1 MLLELNE
8 KFLFL
13 KKFICCLFLI
23 FIFSFN
29 GKSLA
34 NTINENTD
42 TVENNNLDL
51 DGDIKASTT
60 YNITNNAVYTLNG
73 EILSNGYDLT
83 KQGNGTL
90 ILNANSSNF
99 GNVISNTF
107 TIEGGLVGIGN
118 NGSFGSANNTIS
130 LEGGGISSSNTS
142 SRSISNDINIT
153 SSTTIGN
160 ATNNGALTLSGDVSI
175 SGGKHTVTSNSNNTL
190 SGAVNLGGQN
200 ITFDT
205 SSGVT
210 STISG
215 VVSNGNVVKSGS
227 GTLKLTGTNT
237 QSQTVLNG
245 GILEVATDRGLG
257 SEPGSLVSDNIRIVD
272 ATLKFSNTGTIT
284 LHANRGIT
292 LANNNA
298 TIEVTNSGARVNYY
312 GDITGNYNLTKTGS
326 GILALGAAN
335 THDLSGDVTVS
346 AGQMMFVSGTSDA
359 YSFDVIVANGA
370 NASVNNDTFASG
382 NSITVQSGGSLN
394 FYPGT
399 GSGRTYSMDISLA
412 GSGNNNFNSG
422 TAATLTSSYDR
433 NTTLTGTVT
442 LTADSNVLHKPNLN
456 SDASNKFI
464 FGNSNGSATTA
475 INLGSNTFTLLA
487 EGTNAREYQFLDLV
501 TGTGTLDIDRYT
513 TADFTS
519 GEGGF
524 ADTVNLDVQGTL
536 NMSSSD
542 TIASLTGTSTGS
554 IDLQNTTLTI
564 DQDTNTTYAGVI
576 TDSTGTSS
584 VVKSGTG
591 TLTLS
596 GTNSYSGNTTINA
609 GNLSVSADNNLGSAP
624 GSADADNIIFNGGG
638 LIITSG
644 VTFDSNRGVTMTG
657 AGTINTAS
665 STTSN
670 IQGVI
675 TGSGALTKSGD
686 GTLTLS
692 ATNTNT
698 GDITISA
705 GTLDVQGQLESGNY
719 DGVIANSGTFTIN
732 SSSNQ
737 TLAGVIS
744 GTGALNKS
752 GSGTLT
758 LSGTNTYSGSTT
770 ITNGTISVSSSA
782 NLGATPGSADG
793 DNIIFNGGTLSATND
808 FTLGANKGIT
818 LTGNGTIEVTSS
830 NTMTFDGIITDSGN
844 LTKSGSGTLVLG
856 GANQNDGTITV
867 NAGILEISDQ
877 YSLGSSSGGTV
888 VADGASLKITDA
900 ITITNESLT
909 LNGNGVSNGGALQA
923 ANTSGTITLSGS
935 ATTLGSDTTINIDD
949 GNLTF
954 GGRLTAGANNYDLT
968 ITGGDGTIRPSG
980 GLVLNS
986 GTLTMSATGTFFA
999 ENSSTYS
1006 GGTTVT
1012 AGAIQYGNND
1022 AFGTGAITMTGGKF
1036 YTSDASDFTIDE
1048 NLNLQGSI
1056 TLGNSGDSNTI
1067 TFSGTNTLTGNTT
1080 ASIDSAVS
1088 MAAIDDGSNT
1098 YNLIKSGSGT
1108 LTLTGSNGYDGTTTI
1123 SAGTLTVTGTLD
1135 NNTAVAVSSGAIYD
1149 VDSSDTIASVSG
1161 AGNIEIAS
1169 SQTLTA
1175 GDSNDKTLSGVIS
1188 GSGGL
1193 TKAGSGTQTLSG
1205 TNTYSGATTI
1215 NAGTLSVTGSLSDS
1229 TGVTIASGAIYDVDA
1244 SDTVASIGGAGNI
1257 EIAGSQ
1263 TLTFGDGNNKTLS
1276 GVISGS
1282 GGLTKAGSGTQTLS
1296 GNNTFS
1302 GLTTIDAGTL
1312 TVSGT
1317 LSDSTAV
1324 TVASGATYDVD
1335 ASDTIASVSGAGNIE
1350 IASSQILTAGDSND
1364 KTLSGVISGSGG
1376 LTKAG
1381 SSTYTLSGTNTYTG
1395 NTNINSGTLT
1405 VSGTLSDSTSV
1416 SVASGAV
1423 YDVDASDTVASIEGA
1438 GNIEIASSQVLTA
1451 GDTNNKTVSGV
1462 ISGSGGLTKAGSGT
1476 LTLSGTNTYS
1486 GNTTIS
1492 AGTIDISGQLNSG
1505 SYAGNISNS
1514 GTLTFSSSNNQ
1525 TLSGTLSGSG
1535 DLNKSGSGDLTLTG
1549 TNTFTGD
1556 TTLTA
1561 GTLYVGTASDGSNT
1575 IIPRDI
1581 SVEGGTL
1588 SGGGVIGRNVTF
1600 SSTAGT
1606 LAPGNSIGTL
1616 TITGNLTLS
1625 ADDTTNIEFNST
1637 TADKIVINGNT
1648 VLAGTISLYPEDTTY
1663 SDVTHTIV
1671 DASGGGTFNGTFSTE
1686 IMNNESN
1693 LNDATWDIVYD
1704 TSAKTVSLQI
1714 AEAASTCNINCTT
1727 TVSSSKD
1734 IAKVF
1739 DNATTGTLKE
1749 VKDVLDS
1756 ATVSSVNTEL
1766 DKLKGTVIATSSI
1779 QSNTN
1784 HNYFNRAVANTT
1796 SLSNTTFVTNFT
1808 STANELTL
1816 ASLQDQGLY
1825 GDKKRYSE
1833 YYDYSDV
1840 SVLGFIKN
1848 NKNKS
1853 FFERFES
1860 DDSASFL
1867 RTFGTNT
1874 KRDNIGEGYTGY
1886 NSDTTGILFGE
1897 QFKKDDINFDGY
1909 SIGISKTDT
1918 TYNDSYGDAEI
1929 YSMHASMFKQIDDEN
1944 YAFNLLGSAFVSK
1957 TNSNRNVSVF
1967 GTSVDDKY
1975 KSDFYDVGLNLEA
1988 QHIAKY
1994 DFNGYK
2000 ISPSA
2005 KINYSYIFK
2014 GDTKETGGD
2023 LALSVDNEDL
2033 FIIKPEVGISVSKNF
2048 SEKDN
2053 KLSQLELAAFVSR
2066 DYFVEG
2072 TENKARFA
2080 SGSTFNHDLPRD
2092 KEDYYS
2098 LGVGYNFLNKENN
2111 TSLMA
2116 NAFLLENAKEDISS
2130 NIFSITFRKFFGEFA
2145 KGRIPSVIAKKDV
2158 PVKSDKDQ
2166 NDNEEQTKVV
2176 LKTDPPMKSDKDI
2189 EQSNEVISSDNE
2201 IRKDETIIA
2210 TFPDQNLNNDIKK
2223 DIEEKIKNFE
2233 KKIEIVLKE
2242 NPTKEEVEEIYIS
2255 LNNEMRKSSKRDLTL
2270 DDVYNNLFANCYAVE
2285 KNLKDLINYYDKLQL
2300 YQILDKCSQLK
2311 DPKIHLIANR
2321 LHDIQMDE
2329 RSAIEILYSRYLKI
2343 LSYIPIVTFIA
2354 LIILFYEVIR
2364 RFITYRYNS
2373 RIIS

>member
-1 MLLELNE
+1 MYPNNSKGSIHYKNYMLLEFN
-8 KFLFL
+8 KNIQFAKKFFLF
-13 KKFICCLFLI
+13 FFLI
-23 FIFSFN
+23 IFFLI
-29 GKSLA
+29 KQSLA
-34 NTINENTD
+34 DIVTISKNDTVNSDLDTDTFGVGERTYNVLNGFTFTIN
-42 TVENNNLDL
+42 
-51 DGDIKASTT
+51 GS
-60 YNITNNAVYTLNG
+60 
-73 EILSNGYDLT
+73 LSGGVDLT
-83 KQGNGTL
+83 KAGAGAIELNGDNSGHSADWVLSAGTMEVGSDNAFGGNIIYIDGGILSSNNTSAREVSDNIVIRANTTLGNSTNNGTL
-90 ILNANSSNF
+90 TLSGPVSIINDKW
-99 GNVISNTF
+99 
-107 TIEGGLVGIGN
+107 TITSE
-118 NGSFGSANNTIS
+118 SNNTIS
-130 LEGGGISSSNTS
+130 GSL
-142 SRSISNDINIT
+142 
-153 SSTTIGN
+153 
-160 ATNNGALTLSGDVSI
+160 
-175 SGGKHTVTSNSNNTL
+175 
-190 SGAVNLGGQN
+190 NLGSQN
-200 ITFDT
+200 QTFNT
-205 SSGVT
+205 ATGVT

-215 VVSNGNVVKSGS
+215 NITNGALSKSGNGVLVLSGTNSHSSSTVKGGTLTVSGSLSDSSYVQVDSGATYDVNSSDTISYFSGAGTVDIASSTTLTTNSSLNSSFSGIIQGSGGLTKSGNGIRTLSGNNTYTGATNINSGTFKVTGALSDSTAVSVASGATYDVDSTDTVASIEGAGNIDIGSAQTLTAGDSNNKTLSGVILGGGNFTKVGS
-227 GTLKLTGTNT
+227 GTLTLSGTNTYSGNTTISAGILDIQGQLESGNYDGAISNSGQLKINSSSNQTLAGTISGTGILAKTGSGTLTLTGTNT
-237 QSQTVLNG
+237 YSGQTTIEGGTVVASNSSSLGATPGSVASTNIVLNNG
-245 GILEVATDRGLG
+245 TLQTTNSFSIGSNKGITVVG
-257 SEPGSLVSDNIRIVD
+257 SG
-272 ATLKFSNTGTIT
+272 GTINTDASTT
-284 LHANRGIT
+284 LTYGGVIS
-292 LANNNA
+292 NNG
-298 TIEVTNSGARVNYY
+298 T
-312 GDITGNYNLTKTGS
+312 LTKTGDGTLTLS
-326 GILALGAAN
+326 GAN
-335 THDLSGDVTVS
+335 TYTGATTVS
-346 AGQMMFVSGTSDA
+346 AGTLNVTGTLSDDTAITVSSGATYDVDASDTIKSIDGAGTID
-359 YSFDVIVANGA
+359 I
-370 NASVNNDTFASG
+370 ASG
-382 NSITVQSGGSLN
+382 Q
-394 FYPGT
+394 
-399 GSGRTYSMDISLA
+399 
-412 GSGNNNFNSG
+412 
-422 TAATLTSSYDR
+422 
-433 NTTLTGTVT
+433 T
-442 LTADSNVLHKPNLN
+442 LTAG
-456 SDASNKFI
+456 DATNK
-464 FGNSNGSATTA
+464 
-475 INLGSNTFTLLA
+475 TF
-487 EGTNAREYQFLDLV
+487 
-501 TGTGTLDIDRYT
+501 
-513 TADFTS
+513 S
-519 GEGGF
+519 
-524 ADTVNLDVQGTL
+524 
-536 NMSSSD
+536 
-542 TIASLTGTSTGS
+542 
-554 IDLQNTTLTI
+554 
-564 DQDTNTTYAGVI
+564 GVI
-576 TDSTGTSS
+576 QGSGGLAKT
-584 VVKSGTG
+584 GTG

-596 GTNSYSGNTTINA
+596 GTNTYTGDTTI
-609 GNLSVSADNNLGSAP
+609 SQ
-624 GSADADNIIFNGGG
+624 GG
-638 LIITSG
+638 IT
-644 VTFDSNRGVTMTG
+644 
-657 AGTINTAS
+657 
-665 STTSN
+665 
-670 IQGVI
+670 
-675 TGSGALTKSGD
+675 L
-686 GTLTLS
+686 
-692 ATNTNT
+692 
-698 GDITISA
+698 
-705 GTLDVQGQLESGNY
+705 QGQLETGNY
-719 DGVIANSGTFTIN
+719 DGAIANSGTLTVD

-808 FTLGANKGIT
+808 FTLGTNKGIT
-818 LTGNGTIEVTSS
+818 LTGNGTIDVASS

-1108 LTLTGSNGYDGTTTI
+1108 LTLSGSNGYDGTTTI

-1205 TNTYSGATTI
+1205 ANTYSGATTI

-1302 GLTTIDAGTL
+1302 GSTTINAGTL
-1312 TVSGT
+1312 TVTGS

-1324 TVASGATYDVD
+1324 SVASGAVYDVD

-1350 IASSQILTAGDSND
+1350 IASSQTLTAGDSND

-1376 LTKAG
+1376 FTKAG

-1405 VSGTLSDSTSV
+1405 VSGTLSDSTAV
-1416 SVASGAV
+1416 TVASGAI
-1423 YDVDASDTVASIEGA
+1423 YDVDVSDTIASVDGA
-1438 GNIEIASSQVLTA
+1438 GTIEIANAVTLTT
-1451 GDTNNKTVSGV
+1451 GDANDQELSGT
-1462 ISGSGGLTKAGSGT
+1462 ISGSGSITKVGNGI
-1476 LTLSGTNTYS
+1476 LTLSSTNSYS
-1486 GNTTIS
+1486 GDTTIS
-1492 AGTIDISGQLNSG
+1492 AGTLLVTSQLGGG
-1505 SYAGNISNS
+1505 SYAGDISNA
-1514 GTLTFSSSNNQ
+1514 GDLGINSSNNQ
-1525 TLSGTLSGSG
+1525 TLSGVISGSGTINKSGFGELTLTGANTFDGTINIAGGTLFAGGSSDSSNKITEGNIIVKGGTLSGSG
-1535 DLNKSGSGDLTLTG
+1535 II
-1549 TNTFTGD
+1549 
-1556 TTLTA
+1556 
-1561 GTLYVGTASDGSNT
+1561 DG
-1575 IIPRDI
+1575 
-1581 SVEGGTL
+1581 
-1588 SGGGVIGRNVTF
+1588 NVTF

-1616 TITGNLTLS
+1616 TINDNLTLS

-1648 VLAGTISLYPEDTTY
+1648 ELAGTISLYPEDTTY
-1663 SDVTHTIV
+1663 SDITHTIV

-1686 IMNNESN
+1686 TMNNESN

-1714 AEAASTCNINCTT
+1714 TEAASTCNINCTT

-1739 DNATTGTLKE
+1739 DNATSGTLKD

-1825 GDKKRYSE
+1825 GDKKRYNE

-1860 DDSASFL
+1860 DDRASFL

-1929 YSMHASMFKQIDDEN
+1929 YSMHASMFKQIDDED

-1975 KSDFYDVGLNLEA
+1975 KSDFYDVGFNLEA

-2023 LALSVDNEDL
+2023 LALTVDNEDL
-2033 FIIKPEVGISVSKNF
+2033 FIVKPEVGISVSKNF

-2066 DYFVEG
+2066 DYFIEG

-2116 NAFLLENAKEDISS
+2116 NAFLLENTKEDISS

-2145 KGRIPSVIAKKDV
+2145 KGRIPSVIAKKDI
-2158 PVKSDKDQ
+2158 PVKSDQDK

-2176 LKTDPPMKSDKDI
+2176 LKKDPPIKSDKDL

-2201 IRKDETIIA
+2201 IGKDETIIA

-2223 DIEEKIKNFE
+2223 DVKEKIKNFE

-2255 LNNEMRKSSKRDLTL
+2255 LNNEMKNSSKRDLTL

-2285 KNLKDLINYYDKLQL
+2285 KNLTRLINYYDKLQL

-2354 LIILFYEVIR
+2354 LIILFYEIIR
-2364 RFITYRYNS
+2364 RFITYRYKS

>member
-719 DGVIANSGTFTIN
+719 DGAIANSGTFTIN

-1022 AFGTGAITMTGGKF
+1022 AFGTGDITMTGGKF
-1036 YTSDASDFTIDE
+1036 YTSDAGDFTIDE

-1098 YNLIKSGSGT
+1098 YNLIKSGNGT

-1135 NNTAVAVSSGAIYD
+1135 NNTAVTVSSGATYD
-1149 VDSSDTIASVSG
+1149 VDASDTVASIEG

-1175 GDSNDKTLSGVIS
+1175 GDGNDKTLSGVIS

-1205 TNTYSGATTI
+1205 TNTYTGATTVS
-1215 NAGTLSVTGSLSDS
+1215 AGTLTVTGSLSNTTAVS
-1229 TGVTIASGAIYDVDA
+1229 VASGAVYDVDA
-1244 SDTVASIGGAGNI
+1244 SDTVASITGAGNI
-1257 EIAGSQ
+1257 EIASSQ

-1302 GLTTIDAGTL
+1302 GSTTINAGTL

-1324 TVASGATYDVD
+1324 SVASGAVYDVD

-1350 IASSQILTAGDSND
+1350 IASSQTLTAGDSND

-1376 LTKAG
+1376 FTKAG
-1381 SSTYTLSGTNTYTG
+1381 SSAYTLSGTNTYTG

-1405 VSGTLSDSTSV
+1405 VSGTLSDSTAV
-1416 SVASGAV
+1416 IVASGAT
-1423 YDVDASDTVASIEGA
+1423 YDVDVSDTIASVDGA
-1438 GNIEIASSQVLTA
+1438 GTIEIANAVTLTT
-1451 GDTNNKTVSGV
+1451 GDANDQELSGT
-1462 ISGSGGLTKAGSGT
+1462 ISGSGSITKVGNGI
-1476 LTLSGTNTYS
+1476 LTLSGTNSYS
-1486 GNTTIS
+1486 GDTTIS
-1492 AGTIDISGQLNSG
+1492 AGTLLVTSQLGGG
-1505 SYAGNISNS
+1505 SYAGDISNA
-1514 GTLTFSSSNNQ
+1514 GDLGINSSNNQ
-1525 TLSGTLSGSG
+1525 TLSGVISGSGTINKSGSGELTLTGANTFDGTINIAGGTLFAGGSSDGSNKITEGNIIVKGGTLSGSG
-1535 DLNKSGSGDLTLTG
+1535 II
-1549 TNTFTGD
+1549 
-1556 TTLTA
+1556 
-1561 GTLYVGTASDGSNT
+1561 DG
-1575 IIPRDI
+1575 
-1581 SVEGGTL
+1581 
-1588 SGGGVIGRNVTF
+1588 NVTF

-1616 TITGNLTLS
+1616 TINDNLTLS

-1648 VLAGTISLYPEDTTY
+1648 ELAGTISLYPEDTTY
-1663 SDVTHTIV
+1663 SDITHTIV

-1686 IMNNESN
+1686 TMNNESN

-1714 AEAASTCNINCTT
+1714 TEAASTCNINCTT

-1739 DNATTGTLKE
+1739 DNATSGTLKD

-1929 YSMHASMFKQIDDEN
+1929 YSMHASMFKQIDDED

-2116 NAFLLENAKEDISS
+2116 NAFLLENTKEDISS

-2176 LKTDPPMKSDKDI
+2176 LKKDPPIKSDKDL

-2201 IRKDETIIA
+2201 IGKDETIIA

-2223 DIEEKIKNFE
+2223 DVKEKIKNFE

-2255 LNNEMRKSSKRDLTL
+2255 LNNEMKNSSKRDLTL

-2373 RIIS
+2373 RIIN

>member
-1 MLLELNE
+1 M
-8 KFLFL
+8 
-13 KKFICCLFLI
+13 
-23 FIFSFN
+23 
-29 GKSLA
+29 
-34 NTINENTD
+34 
-42 TVENNNLDL
+42 
-51 DGDIKASTT
+51 
-60 YNITNNAVYTLNG
+60 
-73 EILSNGYDLT
+73 
-83 KQGNGTL
+83 
-90 ILNANSSNF
+90 
-99 GNVISNTF
+99 
-107 TIEGGLVGIGN
+107 
-118 NGSFGSANNTIS
+118 
-130 LEGGGISSSNTS
+130 
-142 SRSISNDINIT
+142 
-153 SSTTIGN
+153 
-160 ATNNGALTLSGDVSI
+160 
-175 SGGKHTVTSNSNNTL
+175 
-190 SGAVNLGGQN
+190 
-200 ITFDT
+200 
-205 SSGVT
+205 
-210 STISG
+210 
-215 VVSNGNVVKSGS
+215 
-227 GTLKLTGTNT
+227 
-237 QSQTVLNG
+237 
-245 GILEVATDRGLG
+245 
-257 SEPGSLVSDNIRIVD
+257 
-272 ATLKFSNTGTIT
+272 
-284 LHANRGIT
+284 
-292 LANNNA
+292 
-298 TIEVTNSGARVNYY
+298 
-312 GDITGNYNLTKTGS
+312 
-326 GILALGAAN
+326 
-335 THDLSGDVTVS
+335 
-346 AGQMMFVSGTSDA
+346 
-359 YSFDVIVANGA
+359 
-370 NASVNNDTFASG
+370 
-382 NSITVQSGGSLN
+382 
-394 FYPGT
+394 
-399 GSGRTYSMDISLA
+399 
-412 GSGNNNFNSG
+412 
-422 TAATLTSSYDR
+422 
-433 NTTLTGTVT
+433 
-442 LTADSNVLHKPNLN
+442 
-456 SDASNKFI
+456 
-464 FGNSNGSATTA
+464 
-475 INLGSNTFTLLA
+475 
-487 EGTNAREYQFLDLV
+487 
-501 TGTGTLDIDRYT
+501 
-513 TADFTS
+513 
-519 GEGGF
+519 
-524 ADTVNLDVQGTL
+524 
-536 NMSSSD
+536 
-542 TIASLTGTSTGS
+542 
-554 IDLQNTTLTI
+554 
-564 DQDTNTTYAGVI
+564 
-576 TDSTGTSS
+576 
-584 VVKSGTG
+584 
-591 TLTLS
+591 
-596 GTNSYSGNTTINA
+596 
-609 GNLSVSADNNLGSAP
+609 
-624 GSADADNIIFNGGG
+624 
-638 LIITSG
+638 
-644 VTFDSNRGVTMTG
+644 
-657 AGTINTAS
+657 
-665 STTSN
+665 
-670 IQGVI
+670 
-675 TGSGALTKSGD
+675 
-686 GTLTLS
+686 
-692 ATNTNT
+692 
-698 GDITISA
+698 
-705 GTLDVQGQLESGNY
+705 
-719 DGVIANSGTFTIN
+719 
-732 SSSNQ
+732 
-737 TLAGVIS
+737 
-744 GTGALNKS
+744 
-752 GSGTLT
+752 
-758 LSGTNTYSGSTT
+758 
-770 ITNGTISVSSSA
+770 
-782 NLGATPGSADG
+782 
-793 DNIIFNGGTLSATND
+793 
-808 FTLGANKGIT
+808 
-818 LTGNGTIEVTSS
+818 
-830 NTMTFDGIITDSGN
+830 
-844 LTKSGSGTLVLG
+844 G

-923 ANTSGTITLSGS
+923 ANSSGTITLTGS
-935 ATTLGSDTTINIDD
+935 TTTLGSDTTINIDD

-954 GGRLTAGANNYDLT
+954 GGRLTAGANNFDLT

-1048 NLNLQGSI
+1048 DLNLQGSI

-1135 NNTAVAVSSGAIYD
+1135 NNTAVTVSSGATYD
-1149 VDSSDTIASVSG
+1149 VDASDTISSLAG
-1161 AGNIEIAS
+1161 AGTIDIAS

-1193 TKAGSGTQTLSG
+1193 TKVGSGTQTLSG
-1205 TNTYSGATTI
+1205 TNTYTGATTVS
-1215 NAGTLSVTGSLSDS
+1215 AGTLTVTGSLSDS
-1229 TGVTIASGAIYDVDA
+1229 TAVSVASGAVYDVDA
-1244 SDTVASIGGAGNI
+1244 SDTVASINGAGNI
-1257 EIAGSQ
+1257 EIASSQ

-1302 GLTTIDAGTL
+1302 GSTTINAGTL

-1324 TVASGATYDVD
+1324 SVASGAVYDVD

-1350 IASSQILTAGDSND
+1350 IASSQTLTAGDSND

-1376 LTKAG
+1376 FTKAG

-1405 VSGTLSDSTSV
+1405 VSGTLSDSTV
-1416 SVASGAV
+1416 VTVASGAI

-1492 AGTIDISGQLNSG
+1492 AGTIDVSGQLNSG

-1648 VLAGTISLYPEDTTY
+1648 ELAGTISLYPEDTTY

-1686 IMNNESN
+1686 TMNNESN

-1714 AEAASTCNINCTT
+1714 TEAASTCNINCTT

-1739 DNATTGTLKE
+1739 DNATSGTLKD

-1929 YSMHASMFKQIDDEN
+1929 YSMHASMFKQIDDED

-1994 DFNGYK
+1994 DFDGYK

-2066 DYFVEG
+2066 DYFIEG

-2116 NAFLLENAKEDISS
+2116 NAFLLENTKEDISS

-2145 KGRIPSVIAKKDV
+2145 KGRIPSVIAKKDI
-2158 PVKSDKDQ
+2158 PVKSDQDQ

-2176 LKTDPPMKSDKDI
+2176 SKKDPPMKSDKDL
-2189 EQSNEVISSDNE
+2189 EQNNEVILSDKE
-2201 IRKDETIIA
+2201 IGKDETIIA
-2210 TFPDQNLNNDIKK
+2210 TFPDQNINKDIKEDVK
-2223 DIEEKIKNFE
+2223 DKIKNFE
-2233 KKIEIVLKE
+2233 KNIEIVLKE

-2255 LNNEMRKSSKRDLTL
+2255 LNNEMKNSSKRDLTL
-2270 DDVYNNLFANCYAVE
+2270 DDVYNNLFANCYAIE
-2285 KNLKDLINYYDKLQL
+2285 KNLKRLINYYE
-2300 YQILDKCSQLK
+2300 QITT
-2311 DPKIHLIANR
+2311 
-2321 LHDIQMDE
+2321 
-2329 RSAIEILYSRYLKI
+2329 
-2343 LSYIPIVTFIA
+2343 IPNIG
-2354 LIILFYEVIR
+2354 
-2364 RFITYRYNS
+2364 
-2373 RIIS
+2373 

>member
-1 MLLELNE
+1 MLREFN
-8 KFLFL
+8 KNIQFAKKFFLF
-13 KKFICCLFLI
+13 FFLI
-23 FIFSFN
+23 IFFLI
-29 GKSLA
+29 KQSLA
-34 NTINENTD
+34 DTVTISKDDTVNSDLDTDTFGVGERTYNVLNGFTFTIN
-42 TVENNNLDL
+42 
-51 DGDIKASTT
+51 GS
-60 YNITNNAVYTLNG
+60 
-73 EILSNGYDLT
+73 LSGGVDLT
-83 KQGNGTL
+83 KAGAGVIELNGDNSGHSADWVLSAGTMEVGSDNAFGGNIIYIDGGTLSSNNTSAREVSDNIVIRANTTLGNSTNNGTL
-90 ILNANSSNF
+90 TLSGPVSIINDKW
-99 GNVISNTF
+99 
-107 TIEGGLVGIGN
+107 TITSE
-118 NGSFGSANNTIS
+118 SNNTIS
-130 LEGGGISSSNTS
+130 GSL
-142 SRSISNDINIT
+142 
-153 SSTTIGN
+153 
-160 ATNNGALTLSGDVSI
+160 
-175 SGGKHTVTSNSNNTL
+175 
-190 SGAVNLGGQN
+190 NLGSQN
-200 ITFDT
+200 QTFNT
-205 SSGVT
+205 ATGVT

-215 VVSNGNVVKSGS
+215 NISSGALSKSGDGVLVLSGTNSHSSSTVKGGTLTVSGSLSDSSYVQVDSGATYDVNSSDTISYFSGAGTVDIASSTTLTTNSSLNSSFSGIIQGSGGLTKSGNGIRTLSGNNTYTGATTINSGTFTVTGALSDSTAVSIASGATYDVDSTDTIASIEGAGNIDIASSQTLTAGDSNNKTLSGVISGGGNFTKAGS
-227 GTLKLTGTNT
+227 GTLTLSGTNTYTGNTTISAGILDIQGQLESGNYDGAISNSGQLKINSSSNQTLAGIISGTGTLAKTGSGTLTLTGTNT
-237 QSQTVLNG
+237 YSGQTTIEGGTVVASNSSSLGATPGSVTNNNIVLNNGTLQTTNSFSIGSNKGIMVVGSGGTINTNASTTLTYGGVISQTG
-245 GILEVATDRGLG
+245 
-257 SEPGSLVSDNIRIVD
+257 P
-272 ATLKFSNTGTIT
+272 
-284 LHANRGIT
+284 
-292 LANNNA
+292 
-298 TIEVTNSGARVNYY
+298 
-312 GDITGNYNLTKTGS
+312 LTKTGDGTLTLS
-326 GILALGAAN
+326 GAN
-335 THDLSGDVTVS
+335 TYTGATTVS
-346 AGQMMFVSGTSDA
+346 AGTLNVTGTLSDDTAITVSSGATYDVDASDTIKSIDGAGTID
-359 YSFDVIVANGA
+359 I
-370 NASVNNDTFASG
+370 ASG
-382 NSITVQSGGSLN
+382 Q
-394 FYPGT
+394 
-399 GSGRTYSMDISLA
+399 
-412 GSGNNNFNSG
+412 
-422 TAATLTSSYDR
+422 
-433 NTTLTGTVT
+433 T
-442 LTADSNVLHKPNLN
+442 LTAG
-456 SDASNKFI
+456 DATNK
-464 FGNSNGSATTA
+464 
-475 INLGSNTFTLLA
+475 TF
-487 EGTNAREYQFLDLV
+487 
-501 TGTGTLDIDRYT
+501 
-513 TADFTS
+513 S
-519 GEGGF
+519 
-524 ADTVNLDVQGTL
+524 
-536 NMSSSD
+536 
-542 TIASLTGTSTGS
+542 
-554 IDLQNTTLTI
+554 
-564 DQDTNTTYAGVI
+564 GVI
-576 TDSTGTSS
+576 QGSGGLTKT
-584 VVKSGTG
+584 GTG

-596 GTNSYSGNTTINA
+596 GTNTYTGDTTI
-609 GNLSVSADNNLGSAP
+609 SE
-624 GSADADNIIFNGGG
+624 GG
-638 LIITSG
+638 IT
-644 VTFDSNRGVTMTG
+644 
-657 AGTINTAS
+657 
-665 STTSN
+665 
-670 IQGVI
+670 
-675 TGSGALTKSGD
+675 L
-686 GTLTLS
+686 
-692 ATNTNT
+692 
-698 GDITISA
+698 
-705 GTLDVQGQLESGNY
+705 QGQLESGNY
-719 DGVIANSGTFTIN
+719 DGVIANSGTLTVD

-782 NLGATPGSADG
+782 NLGATPGSVDG

-818 LTGNGTIEVTSS
+818 LTGNGTIDVASS

-909 LNGNGVSNGGALQA
+909 LNGSGVSNGGALQA
-923 ANTSGTITLSGS
+923 ANTSGTITLTGS
-935 ATTLGSDTTINIDD
+935 TTTLGSDTTINIDD

-954 GGRLTAGANNYDLT
+954 GGRITAGANNYDLT
-968 ITGGDGTIRPSG
+968 IIGGDGTIRPSG

-1135 NNTAVAVSSGAIYD
+1135 NNTAVTVSSGATYD
-1149 VDSSDTIASVSG
+1149 VDASDTISSLAG
-1161 AGNIEIAS
+1161 AGTIDIAS

-1188 GSGGL
+1188 GSGSL

-1205 TNTYSGATTI
+1205 TNTYTGATTVS
-1215 NAGTLSVTGSLSDS
+1215 AGTLTVTGSLSDS
-1229 TGVTIASGAIYDVDA
+1229 TAVSVASGAVYDVDA
-1244 SDTVASIGGAGNI
+1244 SDTVASINGAGNI
-1257 EIAGSQ
+1257 EIASSQ

-1302 GLTTIDAGTL
+1302 GSTTINTGTL

-1324 TVASGATYDVD
+1324 TVASGAVYDVD

-1350 IASSQILTAGDSND
+1350 IASSQTLTAGDSND

-1376 LTKAG
+1376 FTKAG

-1405 VSGTLSDSTSV
+1405 VSGTLSDSTAI

-1686 IMNNESN
+1686 TMNNESN

-1714 AEAASTCNINCTT
+1714 TEAASTCNINCTT

-1739 DNATTGTLKE
+1739 DNATSGTLKD

-1918 TYNDSYGDAEI
+1918 TYNDNYGDAEI
-1929 YSMHASMFKQIDDEN
+1929 YSMHASMFKQIDDED

-2048 SEKDN
+2048 SEKNN

-2066 DYFVEG
+2066 DYFIEG

-2116 NAFLLENAKEDISS
+2116 NAFLLENTKEDISS

-2145 KGRIPSVIAKKDV
+2145 KGRIPSVIAKKDI
-2158 PVKSDKDQ
+2158 PIKSDQDQ
-2166 NDNEEQTKVV
+2166 NDNEKQTKVV
-2176 LKTDPPMKSDKDI
+2176 SKKDPPIKSEKGLEQNNKVVLSDK
-2189 EQSNEVISSDNE
+2189 E
-2201 IRKDETIIA
+2201 IGKDETIIA
-2210 TFPDQNLNNDIKK
+2210 TFPDQNINEDIKEDVK
-2223 DIEEKIKNFE
+2223 DKIKNFE
-2233 KKIEIVLKE
+2233 KNIEIVLKE

-2255 LNNEMRKSSKRDLTL
+2255 LNNEILKSSKRDLTL
-2270 DDVYNNLFANCYAVE
+2270 NDVYNNLFANCYAIE
-2285 KNLKDLINYYDKLQL
+2285 KNLKRLVNYYNKLQL

-2329 RSAIEILYSRYLKI
+2329 RSAIERLYSRYLKI

-2354 LIILFYEVIR
+2354 LIILFYEIIR
-2364 RFITYRYNS
+2364 RFVAYRYNS
-2373 RIIS
+2373 RV

>member
-1 MLLELNE
+1 MLLEFN
-8 KFLFL
+8 KNIQFAKKFFLF
-13 KKFICCLFLI
+13 FFLI
-23 FIFSFN
+23 IFFLI
-29 GKSLA
+29 KQSLA
-34 NTINENTD
+34 DIVTISKNDTVNSDLDTDTFGVGERTYNVLNGFTFTIN
-42 TVENNNLDL
+42 
-51 DGDIKASTT
+51 GS
-60 YNITNNAVYTLNG
+60 
-73 EILSNGYDLT
+73 LSGGVDLT
-83 KQGNGTL
+83 KAGAGAIELNGDNSGHSADWVLSAGTMEVGSDNAFGGNIIYIDGGILSSNNTSAREVSDNIVIRANTTLGNSTNNGTL
-90 ILNANSSNF
+90 TLSGPVSIINDKW
-99 GNVISNTF
+99 
-107 TIEGGLVGIGN
+107 TITSE
-118 NGSFGSANNTIS
+118 SNNTIS
-130 LEGGGISSSNTS
+130 GSL
-142 SRSISNDINIT
+142 
-153 SSTTIGN
+153 
-160 ATNNGALTLSGDVSI
+160 
-175 SGGKHTVTSNSNNTL
+175 
-190 SGAVNLGGQN
+190 NLGSQN
-200 ITFDT
+200 QTFNT
-205 SSGVT
+205 ATGVT

-215 VVSNGNVVKSGS
+215 NITNGALSKSGNGVLVLSGTNSHSSSTVKGGTLTVSGSLSDSSYVQVDSGATYDVNSSDTISYFSGAGTVDIASSTTLTTNSSLNSSFSGIIQGSGGLTKSGNGIRTLSGNNTYTGATNINSGTFKVTGALSDSTAVSVASGATYDVDSTDTVASIEGAGNIDIGSAQTLTAGDSNNKTLSGVILGGGNFTKVGS
-227 GTLKLTGTNT
+227 GTLTLSGTNTYSGNTTISAGILDIQGQLESGNYDGAISNSGQLKINSSSNQTLAGTISGTGILAKTGSGTLTLTGTNT
-237 QSQTVLNG
+237 YSGQTTIEGGTVVASNSSSLGATPGSVASTNIVLNNG
-245 GILEVATDRGLG
+245 TLQTTNSFSIGSNKGITVVG
-257 SEPGSLVSDNIRIVD
+257 SG
-272 ATLKFSNTGTIT
+272 GTINTDASTT
-284 LHANRGIT
+284 LTYGGVIS
-292 LANNNA
+292 NNG
-298 TIEVTNSGARVNYY
+298 T
-312 GDITGNYNLTKTGS
+312 LTKTGDGTLTLS
-326 GILALGAAN
+326 GAN
-335 THDLSGDVTVS
+335 TYTGATTVS
-346 AGQMMFVSGTSDA
+346 AGTLNVTGTLSDDTAITVSSGATYDVDASDTIKSIDGAGTID
-359 YSFDVIVANGA
+359 I
-370 NASVNNDTFASG
+370 ASG
-382 NSITVQSGGSLN
+382 Q
-394 FYPGT
+394 
-399 GSGRTYSMDISLA
+399 
-412 GSGNNNFNSG
+412 
-422 TAATLTSSYDR
+422 
-433 NTTLTGTVT
+433 T
-442 LTADSNVLHKPNLN
+442 LTAG
-456 SDASNKFI
+456 DATNK
-464 FGNSNGSATTA
+464 
-475 INLGSNTFTLLA
+475 TF
-487 EGTNAREYQFLDLV
+487 
-501 TGTGTLDIDRYT
+501 
-513 TADFTS
+513 S
-519 GEGGF
+519 
-524 ADTVNLDVQGTL
+524 
-536 NMSSSD
+536 
-542 TIASLTGTSTGS
+542 
-554 IDLQNTTLTI
+554 
-564 DQDTNTTYAGVI
+564 GVI
-576 TDSTGTSS
+576 QGSGGLAKT
-584 VVKSGTG
+584 GTG

-596 GTNSYSGNTTINA
+596 GTNTYTGDTTI
-609 GNLSVSADNNLGSAP
+609 SQ
-624 GSADADNIIFNGGG
+624 GG
-638 LIITSG
+638 IT
-644 VTFDSNRGVTMTG
+644 
-657 AGTINTAS
+657 
-665 STTSN
+665 
-670 IQGVI
+670 
-675 TGSGALTKSGD
+675 L
-686 GTLTLS
+686 
-692 ATNTNT
+692 
-698 GDITISA
+698 
-705 GTLDVQGQLESGNY
+705 QGQLETGNY
-719 DGVIANSGTFTIN
+719 DGAIANSGTLTVD

-808 FTLGANKGIT
+808 FTLGTNKGIT
-818 LTGNGTIEVTSS
+818 LTGNGTIDVASS

-1108 LTLTGSNGYDGTTTI
+1108 LTLSGSNGYDGTTTI

-1205 TNTYSGATTI
+1205 ANTYSGATTI

-1302 GLTTIDAGTL
+1302 GSTTINAGTL
-1312 TVSGT
+1312 TVTGS

-1324 TVASGATYDVD
+1324 SVASGAVYDVD

-1350 IASSQILTAGDSND
+1350 IASSQTLTAGDSND

-1376 LTKAG
+1376 FTKAG

-1405 VSGTLSDSTSV
+1405 VSGTLSDSTAV
-1416 SVASGAV
+1416 TVASGAI
-1423 YDVDASDTVASIEGA
+1423 YDVDVSDTIASVDGA
-1438 GNIEIASSQVLTA
+1438 GTIEIANAVTLTT
-1451 GDTNNKTVSGV
+1451 GDANDQELSGT
-1462 ISGSGGLTKAGSGT
+1462 ISGSGSITKVGNGI
-1476 LTLSGTNTYS
+1476 LTLSSTNSYS
-1486 GNTTIS
+1486 GDTTIS
-1492 AGTIDISGQLNSG
+1492 AGTLLVTSQLGGG
-1505 SYAGNISNS
+1505 SYAGDISNA
-1514 GTLTFSSSNNQ
+1514 GDLGINSSNNQ
-1525 TLSGTLSGSG
+1525 TLSGVISGSGTINKSGFGELTLTGANTFDGTINIAGGTLFAGGSSDSSNKITEGNIIVKGGTLSGSG
-1535 DLNKSGSGDLTLTG
+1535 II
-1549 TNTFTGD
+1549 
-1556 TTLTA
+1556 
-1561 GTLYVGTASDGSNT
+1561 DG
-1575 IIPRDI
+1575 
-1581 SVEGGTL
+1581 
-1588 SGGGVIGRNVTF
+1588 NVTF

-1616 TITGNLTLS
+1616 TINDNLTLS

-1648 VLAGTISLYPEDTTY
+1648 ELAGTISLYPEDTTY
-1663 SDVTHTIV
+1663 SDITHTIV

-1686 IMNNESN
+1686 TMNNESN

-1714 AEAASTCNINCTT
+1714 TEAASTCNINCTT

-1739 DNATTGTLKE
+1739 DNATSGTLKD

-1825 GDKKRYSE
+1825 GDKKRYNE

-1860 DDSASFL
+1860 DDRASFL

-1929 YSMHASMFKQIDDEN
+1929 YSMHASMFKQIDDED

-1975 KSDFYDVGLNLEA
+1975 KSDFYDVGFNLEA

-2023 LALSVDNEDL
+2023 LALTVDNEDL
-2033 FIIKPEVGISVSKNF
+2033 FIVKPEVGISVSKNF

-2066 DYFVEG
+2066 DYFIEG

-2116 NAFLLENAKEDISS
+2116 NAFLLENTKEDISS

-2145 KGRIPSVIAKKDV
+2145 KGRIPSVIAKKDI
-2158 PVKSDKDQ
+2158 PVKSDQDK

-2176 LKTDPPMKSDKDI
+2176 LKKDPPIKSDKDL

-2201 IRKDETIIA
+2201 IGKDETIIA

-2223 DIEEKIKNFE
+2223 DVKEKIKNFE

-2255 LNNEMRKSSKRDLTL
+2255 LNNEMKNSSKRDLTL

-2285 KNLKDLINYYDKLQL
+2285 KNLTRLINYYDKLQL

-2354 LIILFYEVIR
+2354 LIILFYEIIR
-2364 RFITYRYNS
+2364 RFITYRYKS